1 MSFVSVITVVGAVV
15 FTSLVAT
22 VSLCIDRGSIR
33 QTFETF
39 DEILLE
45 AAPYL
50 GLVGGVVALRWLIH
64 DESVA
69 VSREIGRNITGLL
82 FEVEGFFVAGLQAI
96 TPDFL
101 VPVFAAFYVFGFSY
115 LLIVP
120 VVLYTLV
127 SELRSLKEL
136 LVAYALNDVLGMS
149 MYTLFVAYGP
159 RLHIAGHV
167 DGLLY
172 DLYPQV
178 HYLTGAVSANT
189 NVFPSL
195 HTSLS
200 VVVLVFAWRTR
211 ESQPRWFLIAS
222 TCAVAIVLST
232 MILGIHWLTDVV
244 AGVVLA
250 YVSVTMAGWVVAHVE
265 QRDAVPSSL
274 TTSGTAT
281 RGSDD

>member
-15 FTSLVAT
+15 FVGLVAT
-22 VSLCIDRGSIR
+22 VALCIDRRSVR
-33 QTFETF
+33 RTF
-39 DEILLE
+39 DTLDRILIE

-50 GLVGGVVALRWLIH
+50 ALVGAVVAVRWLVH

-69 VSREIGRNITGLL
+69 LSREIGRDITGLL
-82 FEVEGFFVAGLQAI
+82 FGVEGFFVAGLQAI

-136 LVAYALNDVLGMS
+136 LVAYALNDILGMS
-149 MYTLFVAYGP
+149 LYTLFVAYGP

-178 HYLTGAVSANT
+178 YALTGAVSANT

-211 ESQPRWFLIAS
+211 RSYPRWFAIAAVCS
-222 TCAVAIVLST
+222 VAIVLST

-244 AGVVLA
+244 AGTLLA
-250 YVSVTMAGWVVAHVE
+250 YVCVVVAGWIVAAVE
-265 QRDAVPSSL
+265 NRRL
-274 TTSGTAT
+274 
-281 RGSDD
+281 RGSGATPTHASQGADD